1 MTPHFRQTRPTTAP
15 KDDEL
20 TDQGPAL
27 APHLGRAVDPW
38 VLLRTCIII
47 PAFNEGGSVADV
59 VRSVHAAM
67 PGAAVV
73 VVNDGSTDDTALQA
87 KQAGAVVITLPV
99 NLGIGGA
106 VQTGYRFALHN
117 GFDVAMQIDG
127 DGQHDP
133 SEAVRL
139 FGPLVAGRA
148 DMVIG
153 SRWLGRGDYV
163 APPSRRFGMRI
174 LASLVCWR
182 AGGVFTD
189 TTSGFR
195 AVGQQGIQLFADDYP
210 TDFPEVETLV
220 MASRDGLRIE
230 EAPVRM
236 THRQHGRSS
245 IAGLNSA
252 YYMLRVILAL
262 LVGSPGRRSSS

>member
-1 MTPHFRQTRPTTAP
+1 MTPDSRQTRPAP
-15 KDDEL
+15 TSMGGDSSGTVHAAVLPGE
-20 TDQGPAL
+20 
-27 APHLGRAVDPW
+27 RAEDPW
-38 VLLRTCIII
+38 VTLRTCVIV
-47 PAFNEGGSVADV
+47 PALNESGSVAAV
-59 VRSVHAAM
+59 IHSVHTAM
-67 PGAAVV
+67 PGAQVV
-73 VVNDGSTDDTALQA
+73 VVNDGSTDDTAHQA
-87 KQAGAVVITLPV
+87 ARAGAIVVTLPV

-106 VQTGYRFALHN
+106 VQTGYRYALRN
-117 GFDVAMQIDG
+117 DFDVAMQIDG
-127 DGQHDP
+127 DGQHEP
-133 SEAVRL
+133 SEAARL

-174 LASLVCWR
+174 LARLVCWR

-195 AVGQQGIQLFADDYP
+195 AVGRKGIELFAEDYP
-210 TDFPEVETLV
+210 TDFPEVESLV
-220 MASRDGLRIE
+220 VASRNGLRIE

-252 YYMLRVILAL
+252 YYMVRVIVAL
-262 LVGSPGRRSSS
+262 LVVSPRRRNQ